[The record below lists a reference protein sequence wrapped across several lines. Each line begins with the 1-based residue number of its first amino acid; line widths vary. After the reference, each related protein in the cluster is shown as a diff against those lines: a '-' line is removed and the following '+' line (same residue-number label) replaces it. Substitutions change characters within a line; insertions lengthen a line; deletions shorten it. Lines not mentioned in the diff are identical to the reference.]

1 MPDQRAV
8 TLGKVVRAATSTSPA
23 YPAPTASPALS
34 PTSGA
39 AAGGTAVTVTG
50 TDLSGVV
57 AVLFDDVPGT
67 GLTVTSDT
75 SVVVTTPA
83 HGAGAV
89 TVTVVTP
96 GGVVKKTTAFTY
108 S

>member
-1 MPDQRAV
+1 LA
-8 TLGKVVRAATSTSPA
+8 
-23 YPAPTASPALS
+23 

-50 TDLSGVV
+50 TNLSGTI

-67 GLTVTSDT
+67 GLVTSDT

-96 GGVVKKTTAFTY
+96 GGVIKKTTAFTF

>member
-1 MPDQRAV
+1 MPDQRAI
-8 TLGKVVRAATSTSPA
+8 TLGKVVRAATTTSPA
-23 YPAPTASPALS
+23 YPAPTAAAALS

-50 TDLSGVV
+50 TNLSGVV

-75 SVVVTTPA
+75 SVAVTTPA

-89 TVTVVTP
+89 TVTIVTP
-96 GGVVKKTTAFTY
+96 GGVVKKTTAFTF